1 MRPERRE
8 TLGLALILAFL
19 PLLLL
24 WPLPLDLSGVV
35 LAAPDQEAAP
45 HLWGLWVALR
55 EHTPLLIRTRLLGW
69 PDGVELVLVDPA
81 NLPAFALG
89 QALGGPAGG
98 YNLVLYFGV
107 VIQGLAGSM
116 LARRLG
122 GSPLVGAVVAMSAPT
137 LLANAADGQTEG
149 FAVGWV
155 GVQLALL
162 LDAIRLGGWRRAL
175 LAALALAAAWYGGPY
190 NGIFASGL
198 DLALGIALLL
208 RAPERRA
215 LARRL
220 ASVALPALLLV
231 SPLAFA
237 ILAMR
242 DPTLPGSLARA
253 GLPRLVENPAIFRG
267 GVRTGADLLDPWVP
281 GFLTGGEAD
290 VSHTAYLGALVL
302 VGAALA
308 VRADR
313 RRWPWMIG
321 ALAFALLSLG
331 PHLYLA
337 GLALKLGG
345 RPLLGP
351 AGVLTLLLPPLGRLT
366 RWYRAGAVASLLLAP
381 LVATWAGRGRRAAL
395 IGALVV
401 ADSLLLS
408 PLAWPLH
415 SSPMI
420 PRALTAPLQGEGA
433 IFELPRTTTGQPPPG
448 EWRDRTALAQ
458 TVHGHPLAGTIMGLA
473 GSPEAAAHQQS
484 ILRLAREGAWRVED
498 RDRLRQQGYRWIALL
513 PRELALPASSLD
525 NLNACLGPPI
535 VDAPDYIVWTLDGAH
550 AGEDCPPRATGGG
563 AAGGHSAD

>member
-1 MRPERRE
+1 MQPGRRE
-8 TLGLALILAFL
+8 ALKLALLLALL

-24 WPLPLDLSGVV
+24 WPLPLDLSGQV

-45 HLWGLWVALR
+45 HIWGLWVALR

-81 NLPAFALG
+81 NLPAFGLG
-89 QALGGPAGG
+89 QALGGPAAG

-107 VIQGLAGSM
+107 VLQGLAGSM

-122 GSPLVGAVVAMSAPT
+122 ASPLIGAVAAMATPT
-137 LLANAADGQTEG
+137 LLSNAADGQTEG

-162 LDAIRLGGWRRAL
+162 LDALRLGGWRPAL

-190 NGIFASGL
+190 NGLFASGL
-198 DLALGIALLL
+198 DLALGVGLLL
-208 RAPERRA
+208 RSAHRPTV
-215 LARRL
+215 LRRL
-220 ASVALPALLLV
+220 AAVALPALLLV
-231 SPLAFA
+231 TPLAVA

-253 GLPRLVENPAIFRG
+253 GLPRVVENPAIFRG
-267 GVRTGADLLDPWVP
+267 GVQTGADLLDPWLP

-290 VSHTAYLGALVL
+290 VSHTAYLGVVTLV
-302 VGAALA
+302 VATLA

-313 RRWPWMIG
+313 RRLPWLLG
-321 ALAFALLSLG
+321 ALALTLLCLG
-331 PHLYLA
+331 PHLYLG
-337 GLALKLGG
+337 GLALRLGG

-351 AGVLTLLLPPLGRLT
+351 AGLLTLLIPPLGRLT
-366 RWYRAGAVASLLLAP
+366 RWYRAGAVASLLLSP
-381 LVATWAGRGRRAAL
+381 LVACGAGRGARATL
-395 IGALVV
+395 IGALIV
-401 ADSLLLS
+401 ADSLLCA

-415 SSPMI
+415 ATPMI
-420 PRALTAPLQGEGA
+420 AASLTAPLQGEGA
-433 IFELPRTTTGQPPPG
+433 IFELPRTTTGQPSPG
-448 EWRDRTALAQ
+448 AWRDRTALAQ

-484 ILRLAREGAWRVED
+484 ILRLAREGAWRQED
-498 RDRLRQQGYRWIALL
+498 RDRLRAQGYRWIALL
-513 PRELALPASSLD
+513 PRELPLPAFSLD

-535 VDAPDYIVWTLDGAH
+535 VDAPDYIVWTLDGAN
-550 AGEDCPPRATGGG
+550 AQQDCPPRATDEGR
-563 AAGGHSAD
+563 SAD